1 MNHARLS
8 AAVTVPPLASTAN
21 HERRHRS
28 AAPCAASALFALASC
43 LWLNLAL
50 AADPQ
55 IIDVPLPNGDFSQGL
70 AGWTVEISPT
80 GATPP
85 GSVQV
90 VNGSA
95 VITKGG
101 AFQAGLNQ
109 SFDAPDG
116 LQALRLRLTQLPQF
130 AASGSFI
137 PEAFDVH
144 VTGPGGFTV
153 AAAWRPGASAAA
165 NAGAVP
171 AGFNLGDG
179 ATFDNGEVRI
189 PLPAISAGTQL
200 NIAATLVGASVDTSA
215 NVAFTDVVMEVLEKT
230 EPPEPPEPDRLD
242 GCGIFRD
249 RFEVTHGVGFIA
261 RCAIGQINDTGITT
275 CTGGDC
281 PVPGLPGQDA
291 EFGRDALAQSGQLS
305 KLGNGEAGF
314 DFTKLDID
322 GEPLPASAS
331 EWACVRDN
339 YTGLVWEA
347 KQNNASAVGH
357 FAHTFSWFESNGG
370 INGGNAGQVNGGN
383 CQGSDCDTQA
393 FVAAFNEARVCGV
406 SDWRL
411 PSRQELASIV
421 PAGRSQPSLDPAFFP
436 LGAGWY
442 WTATP
447 VSANPA
453 SAWRVNF
460 DDGSIRTEEKTNAGR
475 IRLVR
480 EVR

>member
-1 MNHARLS
+1 M
-8 AAVTVPPLASTAN
+8 
-21 HERRHRS
+21 
-28 AAPCAASALFALASC
+28 SC
-43 LWLNLAL
+43 LCLNLVW
-50 AADPQ
+50 AAEPQ
-55 IIDVPLPNGDFSQGL
+55 VIDVPLPNGDFSQGL
-70 AGWTVEISPT
+70 AGWTVEMSPT

-90 VNGSA
+90 VAGSA

-101 AFQAGLNQ
+101 AFQVGLHQ
-109 SFDAPDG
+109 GFAAPDG
-116 LQALRLRLTQLPQF
+116 LQALRFRLTQLPQF
-130 AASGSFI
+130 ASSGGFI

-153 AAAWRPGASAAA
+153 AAAWRPGASSAA
-165 NAGAVP
+165 NAAAVP
-171 AGFNLGDG
+171 SGFNLGDG
-179 ATFDNGEVRI
+179 VTFSDGEVRI
-189 PLPAISAGTQL
+189 PLPAIASGTPL
-200 NIAATLVGASVDTSA
+200 NVAATLVGASGDTTAS
-215 NVAFTDVVMEVLEKT
+215 VALTDVVMEVLEKP
-230 EPPEPPEPDRLD
+230 EPPEPPVPDRLD

-261 RCAIGQINDTGITT
+261 RCASGQINDTGITA
-275 CTGGDC
+275 CAGGDC

-291 EFGRDALAQSGQLS
+291 EFGRDALALSGQLG

-347 KQNNASAVGH
+347 KQNNAAASGH
-357 FAHTFSWFESNGG
+357 FAHTFSWYQPDGE
-370 INGGNAGQVNGGN
+370 INGGSPGQADGGS
-383 CQGSDCDTQA
+383 CQGTACDTRA
-393 FVAAFNEARVCGV
+393 FVMAFNEARVCGV

-411 PSRQELASIV
+411 PTRQELASIV
-421 PAGRSQPSLDPAFFP
+421 HAGRSQPSLDPAFFP
-436 LGAGWY
+436 LGAGWF

-447 VSANPA
+447 VAADPA
-453 SAWRVNF
+453 SAWLVDF
-460 DDGSIRTEEKTNAGR
+460 DDGSIRTEEKTQAGR
-475 IRLVR
+475 VRLVR